1 MIVNLSFNV
10 ATDEDIRGIIE
21 LCNLCFDEDTN
32 MDYANKIWEET
43 KNNPND
49 IYVVGKLDGKI
60 VAHGKITVIKTIYEN
75 MNTYAILN
83 HICVHPECRRNNIAT
98 KMLDYISQIC
108 KEKNCVC
115 MELWSKNFRTAAH
128 ACYQNYGFIKDEA
141 GFFSKDLRED

>member
-1 MIVNLSFNV
+1 MNLSFNV